1 MKKNTTG
8 DGYVDIVITKD
19 EAEALI
25 MCAADGLAGDGVSG
39 SVKKLAIHAIEKL
52 NVIFDLRIHE
62 AGS

>member
-1 MKKNTTG
+1 M
-8 DGYVDIVITKD
+8 DIVITKD